1 MGGRC
6 LLGKRIEMT
15 RSMPCPAF
23 GGRIK
28 VYFTNREG
36 LGWGRVQKIS
46 AILDLVDFK
55 HGWCCLMAVAIYI

>member
-1 MGGRC
+1 M
-6 LLGKRIEMT
+6 LGKRIEMT

-46 AILDLVDFK
+46 AILYLVDFK
-55 HGWCCLMAVAIYI
+55 HGW